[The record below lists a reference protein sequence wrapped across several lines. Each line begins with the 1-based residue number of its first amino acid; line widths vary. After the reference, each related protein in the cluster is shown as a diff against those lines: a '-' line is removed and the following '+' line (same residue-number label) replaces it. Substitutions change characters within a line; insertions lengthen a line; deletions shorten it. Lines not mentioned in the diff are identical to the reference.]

1 MFPDN
6 PISTGGEKV
15 TVIIWFILPIICLIA
30 AAIYLYQKIK
40 AAVLC
45 FATRWLP
52 KNQRIITIV
61 VTLLLIVPAIRI
73 FGIWFI
79 VLLHL
84 IVFLLITDGIVI
96 IIKKSRKNKNWSGVC
111 KKIYC
116 SGVIAVVLTAV
127 VIGYGRYN
135 IFHVV
140 RTEYTLQTQKDLQ
153 TEGYRLVLLS
163 DLHYGVSMNDE
174 QLQKVADRISREDP
188 DIVVLDGDIVDEN
201 TTSEQMKSA
210 FHILGAIDSKYGIY
224 YTYGNHD
231 KNNYSTTPNYTADQL
246 AETIKRNDIQIL
258 EDDTAVI
265 NDEVVLI
272 GRADRGYGNENR
284 QTIFDLTSKLDK
296 KQEWVVL
303 DHQPAD
309 YENVKKAGCDII
321 LSGHTHAGQIWPAGL
336 FASLFHF
343 DELNYGKIQR
353 ENLNAVVTSGIAG
366 WGYPIRTEKHSEYVV
381 LNVVPE

>member
-381 LNVVPE
+381 LNIVPE

>member
-52 KNQRIITIV
+52 KNQRIITIIA
-61 VTLLLIVPAIRI
+61 TLLLIVPAIRI

-140 RTEYTLQTQKDLQ
+140 RTEYTLQTQKNLQ

-381 LNVVPE
+381 LNIVPE

>member
-246 AETIKRNDIQIL
+246 AETIKKNDIQIL

-381 LNVVPE
+381 LNIVPE

>member
-1 MFPDN
+1 M
-6 PISTGGEKV
+6 

-163 DLHYGVSMNDE
+163 DLHYGVSMSDE
-174 QLQKVADRISREDP
+174 QLQKVADRISRENP
-188 DIVVLDGDIVDEN
+188 DIVVLGFD
-201 TTSEQMKSA
+201 TTLTYDKLA
-210 FHILGAIDSKYGIY
+210 KACHYIRHGCLYYGINQDLNCPIEGGEFIPDCGAMARLIEASTGRY
-224 YTYGNHD
+224 PEFFGKPTRHTLDYIVEHTGNSEEEIAIVGDRLYTDIAVAKGSKARSILVLTGESNLRD
-231 KNNYSTTPNYTADQL
+231 VVKS
-246 AETIKRNDIQIL
+246 ETKPGMIL
-258 EDDTAVI
+258 NSLE
-265 NDEVVLI
+265 
-272 GRADRGYGNENR
+272 
-284 QTIFDLTSKLDK
+284 DLTSLLTEGEA
-296 KQEWVVL
+296 Q
-303 DHQPAD
+303 
-309 YENVKKAGCDII
+309 
-321 LSGHTHAGQIWPAGL
+321 HA
-336 FASLFHF
+336 
-343 DELNYGKIQR
+343 
-353 ENLNAVVTSGIAG
+353 
-366 WGYPIRTEKHSEYVV
+366 
-381 LNVVPE
+381 

>member
-1 MFPDN
+1 M
-6 PISTGGEKV
+6 

-30 AAIYLYQKIK
+30 AAIYLYQKVK

-45 FATRWLP
+45 FATRWSP
-52 KNQRIITIV
+52 KNQRIITIIA
-61 VTLLLIVPAIRI
+61 TLLLIVPAIRI

-84 IVFLLITDGIVI
+84 TAFLLITDGIVI
-96 IIKKSRKNKNWSGVC
+96 IIKKSRKNKNWSRVC

-116 SGVIAVVLTAV
+116 SGVIAVVLTAT

-140 RTEYTLQTQKDLQ
+140 RTEYTLQTQKDIQ

-163 DLHYGVSMNDE
+163 DLHYGVSMSDE

-210 FHILGAIDSKYGIY
+210 FHILGTIDSKYGIY

-381 LNVVPE
+381 LNIVPE

>member
-1 MFPDN
+1 M
-6 PISTGGEKV
+6 
-15 TVIIWFILPIICLIA
+15 TVII
-30 AAIYLYQKIK
+30 
-40 AAVLC
+40 
-45 FATRWLP
+45 
-52 KNQRIITIV
+52 
-61 VTLLLIVPAIRI
+61 
-73 FGIWFI
+73 GFI

-84 IVFLLITDGIVI
+84 IAFLLIADGIVI
-96 IIKKSRKNKNWSGVC
+96 IIKKSRKNKKWSSVRE
-111 KKIYC
+111 KIYC
-116 SGVIAVVLTAV
+116 KGVIAVALTIA

-135 IFHVV
+135 MFHVI
-140 RTEYTLQTQKDLQ
+140 RTEYTLQTQKDIQ

-163 DLHYGVSMNDE
+163 DLHYGVSMSDG
-174 QLQKVADRISREDP
+174 QLQKIADRISRENP

-210 FHILGAIDSKYGIY
+210 FHILGTIDSKYGIY

-231 KNNYSTTPNYTADQL
+231 KNNYSTTPNYTAEQL

-321 LSGHTHAGQIWPAGL
+321 LSGHTHAGQIWPVGL
-336 FASLFHF
+336 VASLFHF

-381 LNVVPE
+381 LNIVPE

>member
-1 MFPDN
+1 M
-6 PISTGGEKV
+6 

-84 IVFLLITDGIVI
+84 TAFLLITDGIVI

-116 SGVIAVVLTAV
+116 SGVIAVVLTAT

-135 IFHVV
+135 IFHVI
-140 RTEYTLQTQKDLQ
+140 RTEYTLQTQKDIQ

-163 DLHYGVSMNDE
+163 DLHYGVSMSDE

-210 FHILGAIDSKYGIY
+210 FHILGTIDSKYGIY

-246 AETIKRNDIQIL
+246 AETIKKNDIQIL

-284 QTIFDLTSKLDK
+284 QAIFDLTSKLDK

-381 LNVVPE
+381 LNIVPGI

>member
-140 RTEYTLQTQKDLQ
+140 RTEYTLQTQKDIQ

-381 LNVVPE
+381 LNIVPE

>member
-1 MFPDN
+1 M
-6 PISTGGEKV
+6 
-15 TVIIWFILPIICLIA
+15 TVIIWFILPVICLIA
-30 AAIYLYQKIK
+30 AAIYLYQKVK

-45 FATRWLP
+45 FATRWSS
-52 KNQRIITIV
+52 KNQRIITII

-96 IIKKSRKNKNWSGVC
+96 IIKKSRKNKNWSRVC

-140 RTEYTLQTQKDLQ
+140 RTEYTLQTQKDIQ

-163 DLHYGVSMNDE
+163 DLHYGVSMSDE
-174 QLQKVADRISREDP
+174 QLQKVADRISRENP

-210 FHILGAIDSKYGIY
+210 FHILGTIDSKYGIY

-272 GRADRGYGNENR
+272 GRVDRGYGNENR

-309 YENVKKAGCDII
+309 YENVKKTGCDII

-381 LNVVPE
+381 LNIVPE

>member
-1 MFPDN
+1 M
-6 PISTGGEKV
+6 
-15 TVIIWFILPIICLIA
+15 TVLIWLILPIICVIA
-30 AAIYLYQKIK
+30 AAIYLYQKVK
-40 AAVLC
+40 AAVVC
-45 FATRWLP
+45 FTTRWSP
-52 KNQRIITIV
+52 KNQRIITIIA
-61 VTLLLIVPAIRI
+61 TLLLMIPAVRI
-73 FGIWFI
+73 YDIWFI

-84 IVFLLITDGIVI
+84 IAFLLITDGIVI
-96 IIKKSRKNKNWSGVC
+96 IIKKSRKNKECSGVC

-116 SGVIAVVLTAV
+116 SGVIAVVLTVA

-135 IFHVV
+135 IFHIV
-140 RTEYTLQTQKDLQ
+140 RTEYALQTQKNIQ
-153 TEGYRLVLLS
+153 IEGYRVVLLS
-163 DLHYGVSMNDE
+163 DLHYGVSMSDE
-174 QLQKVADRISREDP
+174 QLQKVADRINRENP

-210 FHILGAIDSKYGIY
+210 FHILGTIDSKYGIY

-231 KNNYSTTPNYTADQL
+231 KNNYSTTPNYTANQL

-258 EDDTAVI
+258 EDETEVI
-265 NDEVVLI
+265 NDEVVLV

-296 KQEWVVL
+296 KQEWIVL

-321 LSGHTHAGQIWPAGL
+321 LSGHTHAGQVWPAGL

-343 DELNYGKIQR
+343 NELNYGKIQR

-366 WGYPIRTEKHSEYVV
+366 WGFPIRTEKHSEYVV
-381 LNVVPE
+381 LNIVPE

>member
-1 MFPDN
+1 M
-6 PISTGGEKV
+6 TGGEKV
-15 TVIIWFILPIICLIA
+15 TVLIWLILPIICVIA
-30 AAIYLYQKIK
+30 AAIYLYQKVK

-45 FATRWLP
+45 FATRWSP
-52 KNQRIITIV
+52 KNQRIITIIA
-61 VTLLLIVPAIRI
+61 TLLLIVPAIRI

-84 IVFLLITDGIVI
+84 IAFLLITDSIVI
-96 IIKKSRKNKNWSGVC
+96 IIKKSRRNKNWSSVC
-111 KKIYC
+111 EKIYC
-116 SGVIAVVLTAV
+116 SGVIAVVLTAT

-135 IFHVV
+135 IFHVI
-140 RTEYTLQTQKDLQ
+140 RTEYTLQTQKDIQ

-163 DLHYGVSMNDE
+163 DLHYGVSMSDE
-174 QLQKVADRISREDP
+174 QLQKVADRISRENP

-210 FHILGAIDSKYGIY
+210 FHILGTIDSKYGIY

-284 QTIFDLTSKLDK
+284 QAIFDLTSKLDK

-336 FASLFHF
+336 FASIFHF

-353 ENLNAVVTSGIAG
+353 ENFNAVVTSGIAG

-381 LNVVPE
+381 LNIVPE